1 MKKETMTEEKA
12 KKTPAGG
19 VLVGK
24 REGQTIIHDKGTQ
37 GGYFVG
43 KLHKEGGI
51 KGINKSTGQPIEV
64 QGGEVIITAPAV
76 ADQTKRE
83 FEGQMLTNREIL
95 SKINEKGGGV
105 SLENGGEIYYNGSAY
120 NYGGKTM
127 TDYEIMQAMNG
138 CGCDDEYEYGG
149 LSKGKSL
156 QDIAD
161 THNVSLQKIKREL
174 AKGKKVESEHTSD
187 KKLAENIAK
196 DHLYEN
202 PNYYTILD
210 KVGLKD
216 GGIIKTYKNKYN
228 KKYGYPANESHDL
241 EEIAKDTGISL
252 KGLQQIYNKGIGAYK
267 TNPESVRPN
276 VKSKEQ
282 WAMARVY
289 SAVMGGKASKI
300 DANELKMN
308 NGGKINLEKES
319 KKGDHPS
326 RDLNNYNDVLDL
338 QADGMVGAET
348 GLYNGGGNVNFWNK
362 EDITI
367 VNGEYRK
374 LAEVV
379 PSYKDDTMKGKY
391 FVVFRNEKGKI
402 VSSKDN
408 FETYDLALKYAKD
421 NVNNNENYSDGG
433 DLDFLDDAVKQF
445 DDGGSTTNEVDKIIL
460 ESGSFGYFDEMPK
473 KEYTSFKDFLSDLQ
487 SVFISKN
494 KGTGYFYF
502 SVYKNGDKIIPT
514 RLAIQFKNSKNTVLN
529 FNPLTGKA
537 SDFLKQIERRYGS
550 TIRRNNLDF
559 TYWLSGKSTPKP
571 QPQPEPKKEK
581 TIDLSNTKIWI
592 GNNPELSERVQKR
605 AFELGWK
612 WGIGGVEPRYLNEP
626 ILKFGD
632 DKKIY
637 FSGGEKENFENDPE
651 REIFESDL
659 FGEGTKP
666 EPKKEEV
673 KEATK
678 IDFEATKK
686 YLNMRIADLSKELNF
701 KRPRLSNE
709 EVGFYQRDIN
719 SLIQKLRVVNEKEL
733 ENIPLEL
740 RLKEA
745 YSLKWG
751 DINAEY
757 TPANFFA
764 PNGLPTK
771 LTGDEWVNVRLDNF
785 SSFFGDWQLANETG
799 DFSGV
804 SKVID
809 PETKEPMPVYHGTN
823 VLFTEWKTYKTNNAH
838 YFAKNRDFSTWFAEQ
853 WSKGRGDISA
863 RDSNLLKQL
872 NPSKGDY
879 VYRCFLD
886 IKNPIDF
893 SRFGVEKRPVSD
905 FLMFLQI
912 NYNIGDFDFWTNFR
926 LFNNLSQDT
935 LVYSWMIIRNW
946 QSFTEYIKMATTY
959 DGYIF
964 YEYHPEKVGTGLD
977 GASLSFC
984 AFDSNQIKFT
994 NATEFNALINDSR
1007 FEKGGKL

>member
-1 MKKETMTEEKA
+1 MVDLFVFEEKPYPYGN
-12 KKTPAGG
+12 KLKFKMNNDEKENWIDNWFKT
-19 VLVGK
+19 
-24 REGQTIIHDKGTQ
+24 
-37 GGYFVG
+37 
-43 KLHKEGGI
+43 
-51 KGINKSTGQPIEV
+51 NKSISQSLKKDYYNYRDEYAGV
-64 QGGEVIITAPAV
+64 
-76 ADQTKRE
+76 K
-83 FEGQMLTNREIL
+83 LL
-95 SKINEKGGGV
+95 KGGGF
-105 SLENGGEIYYNGSAY
+105 E
-120 NYGGKTM
+120 
-127 TDYEIMQAMNG
+127 
-138 CGCDDEYEYGG
+138 
-149 LSKGKSL
+149 
-156 QDIAD
+156 
-161 THNVSLQKIKREL
+161 KIKL
-174 AKGKKVESEHTSD
+174 IDSD
-187 KKLAENIAK
+187 V
-196 DHLYEN
+196 H
-202 PNYYTILD
+202 
-210 KVGLKD
+210 
-216 GGIIKTYKNKYN
+216 
-228 KKYGYPANESHDL
+228 
-241 EEIAKDTGISL
+241 
-252 KGLQQIYNKGIGAYK
+252 
-267 TNPESVRPN
+267 
-276 VKSKEQ
+276 
-282 WAMARVY
+282 
-289 SAVMGGKASKI
+289 
-300 DANELKMN
+300 
-308 NGGKINLEKES
+308 
-319 KKGDHPS
+319 
-326 RDLNNYNDVLDL
+326 
-338 QADGMVGAET
+338 
-348 GLYNGGGNVNFWNK
+348 
-362 EDITI
+362 
-367 VNGEYRK
+367 
-374 LAEVV
+374 
-379 PSYKDDTMKGKY
+379 
-391 FVVFRNEKGKI
+391 
-402 VSSKDN
+402 
-408 FETYDLALKYAKD
+408 
-421 NVNNNENYSDGG
+421 
-433 DLDFLDDAVKQF
+433 LDFLDDAVKQF

-494 KGTGYFYF
+494 KGAGYFYF
-502 SVYKNGDKIIPT
+502 SVYKNGNKIMPT

-550 TIRRNNLDF
+550 AIRRNNLDF
-559 TYWLSGKSTPKP
+559 TNWLGGKSTPKP
-571 QPQPEPKKEK
+571 QPQ
-581 TIDLSNTKIWI
+581 
-592 GNNPELSERVQKR
+592 
-605 AFELGWK
+605 
-612 WGIGGVEPRYLNEP
+612 
-626 ILKFGD
+626 
-632 DKKIY
+632 
-637 FSGGEKENFENDPE
+637 
-651 REIFESDL
+651 
-659 FGEGTKP
+659 P

-733 ENIPLEL
+733 ENIPLAL

-771 LTGDEWVNVRLDNF
+771 LTENEWVNVRLDNF
-785 SSFFGDWQLANETG
+785 SSFFGNWQLANETG